1 MATLLRGLEQ
11 KKDIAV
17 TITGR
22 APDETLNKLKAYI
35 VLTKPRIIELLLV
48 TTLPAMFLA
57 KNGVPSI
64 GLMAGTLLGG
74 TMAAGGANAA
84 NMVVDRDIDKLME
97 RTKGRPLARGV
108 ISPMSAAVFAFL
120 LEVAAFVSLWMIAN
134 LLAAVLALAGA
145 LFYLFIYTLWLKRS
159 SSQNIVI
166 GGAAGAV
173 PVLVGWAAVTNS
185 LSWSAVVMFGIVF
198 FWTPPHFWA
207 LALRYRDDYKA
218 AKVPM
223 LPVVSSYNATALQM
237 LIYTVV
243 LWACSL
249 SLILVGS
256 MGLVYIV
263 VSAVAGAIFVWQAWG
278 LYRHAAWT
286 SPMKVFHW
294 SITYLTIL
302 FVAIALDVVVRYR

>member
-1 MATLLRGLEQ
+1 MLRGLEQ
-11 KKDIAV
+11 KKDIDV

-185 LSWSAVVMFGIVF
+185 LSWSAVVMFGVVF

-263 VSAVAGAIFVWQAWG
+263 VSVVAGAIFVWQVWG
-278 LYRHAAWT
+278 LYRHASWT